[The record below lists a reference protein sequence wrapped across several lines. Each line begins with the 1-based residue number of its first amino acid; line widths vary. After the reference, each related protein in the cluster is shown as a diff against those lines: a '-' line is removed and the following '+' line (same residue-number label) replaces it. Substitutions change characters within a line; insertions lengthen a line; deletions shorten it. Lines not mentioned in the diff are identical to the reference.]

1 MNKFIEDDAVEMV
14 RIINERFGPLVHN
27 YLLNKE
33 ELNIVLDELQIALE
47 KEKLLQMFVSKDREQ
62 FADEMLTEII
72 EKVVCWRSRIILPSY
87 EEFSKG
93 IDRVL
98 AFDDKAALAAH
109 LVKTEVNAVEMG
121 KKLLGREL
129 SEHAARKSLYVT
141 KQMNTTL
148 MQQEVSLQNLKTNEQ
163 EYAAKKKQTE
173 AIKEAYKRN

>member
-1 MNKFIEDDAVEMV
+1 M
-14 RIINERFGPLVHN
+14 
-27 YLLNKE
+27 
-33 ELNIVLDELQIALE
+33 QIALE
-47 KEKLLQMFVSKDREQ
+47 KEKLLQMFVSKDRNQ

-72 EKVVCWRSRIILPSY
+72 ENVVCWRSRIILPSY
-87 EEFSKG
+87 EEFLKG

-109 LVKTEVNAVEMG
+109 LARTEVNAVEMG

-148 MQQEVSLQNLKTNEQ
+148 MQQEVSLQNLKTSEQ
-163 EYAAKKKQTE
+163 EYAAKKSKGDVYFKDNPHDTAYFFAHEMNCQAVDYT
-173 AIKEAYKRN
+173 AYKYLVKLKLAMESKQRGQES